1 MLRLAQSPET
11 SFWMATTRIS
21 HLYEVTPLIC
31 RISNLLPGLVLHSNW
46 LSVARNT
53 ERFGMRIQ
61 LKSCSA
67 LLVGHLHRDKT
78 CLHRGQGSQSPD
90 WSESWQSS
98 QTSPSSAPD
107 EEAIKGFG
115 FVFSSIWICLCILV
129 RLKMPEKNSC
139 CTAHTS
145 GLKKRTRKGWE
156 EQYSVQKWQMDK
168 KRRRRKKTGN
178 IEQRPWEKNGTNL
191 QQPINIKKWENNPSL
206 E

>member
-1 MLRLAQSPET
+1 MLRLAQRPEA

-129 RLKMPEKNSC
+129 RLKMPEKTAVALHILLASRRGQERVGRNS
-139 CTAHTS
+139 TV
-145 GLKKRTRKGWE
+145 
-156 EQYSVQKWQMDK
+156 Y
-168 KRRRRKKTGN
+168 
-178 IEQRPWEKNGTNL
+178 KNGRW
-191 QQPINIKKWENNPSL
+191 IKKGGGERKL
-206 E
+206 GI